1 MSGQQTKERWARW
14 IDRKEQR
21 EKYTDRQ
28 KDTIRVTEEQNR
40 GKEKADG

>member
-1 MSGQQTKERWARW
+1 MSGQQTEKMGQMDRE
-14 IDRKEQR
+14 RKEQR